1 MTGAGAMLHSVSVAC
16 MACQAFLSMLYVV
29 NSCKSVSIWTILTPA
44 NVVVLV
50 LLAGYPTARNA
61 A

>member
-1 MTGAGAMLHSVSVAC
+1 